1 LSTTVELSGTRHE
14 GRWGARRLRWGR
26 LGLRAAAAGYLL
38 LMVALPLSTIAREGL
53 ARGPGALVR
62 ALWHPIAR
70 SALALTFEIAL
81 VMTTVNAV
89 MGTLI
94 AYVLVRYRF
103 PGRKLLDVVIDL
115 PFAIPTLVTGMMIV
129 ALFGPHAALGQLLQG
144 AGLRVVYAPP
154 AIAIALLFVTLPL
167 VVRTVQPV
175 LMELD
180 HSEEEAASTL
190 GASEWSA
197 FRRVTLPAILPAV
210 ISGAL
215 QSFARSLG
223 EFGSVVVVAG
233 NIPRRTLTAAVH
245 VFGEVESGD
254 VHAASAMSM
263 LLVTV
268 SFSVVLA
275 ADAYERRRRHG

>member
-1 LSTTVELSGTRHE
+1 MELSGARPG
-14 GRWGARRLRWGR
+14 GRSRARRRPLGK
-26 LGLRAAAAGYLL
+26 LGLRVAAGTYLL
-38 LMVALPLSTIAREGL
+38 LMVALPVATLAREGL
-53 ARGPGALVR
+53 SKGLGELGRAILHPVARAAVL
-62 ALWHPIAR
+62 
-70 SALALTFEIAL
+70 LTLETAL
-81 VMTTVNAV
+81 VMAAVNAV

-103 PGRKLLDVVIDL
+103 PGRKLLDVLIDL

-129 ALFGPHAALGQLLQG
+129 TLLGPHAALGQLFEA

-154 AIAIALLFVTLPL
+154 AIILALLFVTLPL

-180 HSEEEAASTL
+180 GADEEAAYTL
-190 GASEWSA
+190 GASEWTT
-197 FRRVTLPAILPAV
+197 FRRVTLPAIMPAIV
-210 ISGAL
+210 SGAL
-215 QSFARSLG
+215 QSFARALG

-254 VHAASAMSM
+254 VHAASAMS
-263 LLVTV
+263 LVLVTIA
-268 SFSVVLA
+268 FCVVLVVSA
-275 ADAYERRRRHG
+275 RQRGAHG